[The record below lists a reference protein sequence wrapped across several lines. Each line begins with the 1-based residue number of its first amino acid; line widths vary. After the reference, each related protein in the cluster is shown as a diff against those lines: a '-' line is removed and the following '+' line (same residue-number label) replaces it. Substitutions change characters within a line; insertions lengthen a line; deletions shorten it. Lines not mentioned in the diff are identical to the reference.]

1 MNTRFDSDG
10 FEGRELPGRP
20 DESSKRHFS
29 FPRESLAD
37 IDPVTAGRAIERA
50 SDVALVL
57 DEQGIVR
64 DVAFGSD
71 ELSREGFEDWL
82 GKLWAETVT
91 IESRPK
97 IEALLRNAANDEAPR
112 GRQVN
117 HPSARGTDIPILYSA
132 VPVGRG
138 GRIVAVGRD
147 LRQVAVLQQRLIEAQ
162 QSMERDYWRLR
173 LAETRY
179 RVLFQMSGEALLI
192 LDAATRKVLE
202 INPAACE
209 LLGEAA
215 SRLAGRGFPLGV
227 DADGTRVLQAM
238 LDTLIA
244 TGRAD
249 DVRVR
254 LAGDG
259 RALTVSASI
268 FRQDDAAQV
277 VVRIA
282 GQAVESA
289 EGARSTRSRTL
300 EFVARSPDALV
311 VTDKDGRILM
321 ANRAFLDMAQI
332 AAEDVARGEPLER
345 WLGRPGVDVNVLS
358 ASLRRHGAVRL
369 FSTTLRGEFGTVA
382 DVEVSAV
389 DVPEGDAPC
398 MGFVIRNIGRRLAG
412 QRRPIPELPTSVEQL
427 TELVGRVSLKD
438 LVREATDVIERLCI
452 EAALE
457 VTNDNRASA
466 AEMLG
471 LSRQSLYTK
480 LRRYGLSEGSAPESG
495 R

>member
-1 MNTRFDSDG
+1 LNTRFDA
-10 FEGRELPGRP
+10 EGLQGRGVPGQPREGSR
-20 DESSKRHFS
+20 RHFS
-29 FPRESLAD
+29 VPQESF
-37 IDPVTAGRAIERA
+37 AGVEPMSAARAVEAA

-57 DEQGIVR
+57 DDQGIVR

-71 ELSREGFEDWL
+71 DLSREGFEDWL
-82 GKLWAETVT
+82 GKHWADTVT
-91 IESRPK
+91 VESRPK
-97 IEALLRNAANDEAPR
+97 IEALLRTAANDEAPR

-117 HPSARGTDIPILYSA
+117 HPSPRGSDIPIVYSA

-179 RVLFQMSGEALLI
+179 RVLFQMSGEAIII
-192 LDAATRKVLE
+192 LDAASRKVLE

-215 SRLAGRGFPLGV
+215 SRLTGRVFPLGV
-227 DADGTRVLQAM
+227 DAEGARALEAM
-238 LDTLIA
+238 LDTLVA
-244 TGRAD
+244 TGRAED
-249 DVRVR
+249 ARVR
-254 LAGDG
+254 LASDG
-259 RALTVSASI
+259 RELAVSASI

-277 VVRIA
+277 VVRMA
-282 GQAVESA
+282 GQAA
-289 EGARSTRSRTL
+289 EPAQGTRAMRSRTL

-321 ANRAFLDMAQI
+321 ANRAFLDMAQV
-332 AAEDVARGEPLER
+332 AAEDMVRGEPLER

-358 ASLRRHGAVRL
+358 ASLRRHGSVRL
-369 FSTTLRGEFGTVA
+369 FATTLRGQFGTVA

-389 DVPEGDAPC
+389 DVPEGDTPC
-398 MGFVIRNIGRRLAG
+398 MGFIIRNIGRRLAG

-480 LRRYGLSEGSAPESG
+480 LRRYGLGEGSAPESG

>member
-10 FEGRELPGRP
+10 FGDREMPGRR
-20 DESSKRHFS
+20 DDGSQRHFS
-29 FPRESLAD
+29 FPQESLSD
-37 IDPVTAGRAIERA
+37 IDPVTAARSIEQA

-64 DVAFGSD
+64 DLAFGSD
-71 ELSREGFEDWL
+71 ELAREGFDDWL
-82 GKLWAETVT
+82 GKRWSETVT
-91 IESRPK
+91 VESRPK

-117 HPSARGTDIPILYSA
+117 HPSPRGADIPIVYSA

-147 LRQVAVLQQRLIEAQ
+147 LRQVAVLQQRLLEAQ

-179 RVLFQMSGEALLI
+179 RVLFQMSGEAILI
-192 LDAATRKVLE
+192 IDAATRKVLE

-215 SRLAGRGFPLGV
+215 NRLTGRGFPLGV
-227 DADGTRVLQAM
+227 DAEGARVLQAM

-249 DVRVR
+249 DVRAR
-254 LAGDG
+254 LASDG
-259 RALTVSASI
+259 RAITVAASI

-282 GQAVESA
+282 GQAVEST
-289 EGARSTRSRTL
+289 EGTRATRSRTL

-321 ANRAFLDMAQI
+321 ANRAFLDMAQV
-332 AAEDVARGEPLER
+332 ATEELARGEPLER

-480 LRRYGLSEGSAPESG
+480 LRRYGLSEGGAPESG

>member
-1 MNTRFDSDG
+1 MNTRFDSDEFG
-10 FEGRELPGRP
+10 DRELPGRS
-20 DESSKRHFS
+20 DEGSKRHFNH
-29 FPRESLAD
+29 PRVSLAD
-37 IDPVTAGRAIERA
+37 IDPDAAARAIESA

-57 DEQGIVR
+57 DDQGIVR
-64 DVAFGSD
+64 DMAFGSD
-71 ELSREGFEDWL
+71 DLSREGFTDWL
-82 GKLWAETVT
+82 GKPWGETVT
-91 IESRPK
+91 VESRPK
-97 IEALLRNAANDEAPR
+97 IAALLQNAANDAAPR
-112 GRQVN
+112 RRQVN
-117 HPSARGTDIPILYSA
+117 HPSPRGADIPILYSA
-132 VPVGRG
+132 VPLGRG

-179 RVLFQMSGEALLI
+179 RVLFQMSGEAILI
-192 LDAATRKVLE
+192 LDAGSRKVLE
-202 INPAACE
+202 VNPAACE

-215 SRLAGRGFPLGV
+215 NRLAGRSFPVGA
-227 DADGTRVLQAM
+227 DADGTRSLQAM
-238 LDTLIA
+238 LDTLVS
-244 TGRAD
+244 TGRTD

-259 RALTVSASI
+259 RSLAVSASI

-277 VVRIA
+277 VVRMTSH
-282 GQAVESA
+282 GVEPA
-289 EGARSTRSRTL
+289 EGTRALRSRTL

-311 VTDKDGRILM
+311 ITDKEGRILS
-321 ANRAFLDMAQI
+321 ANRAFLDMAQV
-332 AAEDVARGEPLER
+332 AAEEMTRGEPLER
-345 WLGRPGVDVNVLS
+345 WLGRPGVDVHVLS
-358 ASLRRHGAVRL
+358 ASLRRHGSVRL

-389 DVPEGDAPC
+389 DVPEGETPC
-398 MGFVIRNIGRRLAG
+398 MGFVIRNVGRRLAG
-412 QRRPIPELPTSVEQL
+412 ERRPIPELPNSVEQL

-480 LRRYGLSEGSAPESG
+480 LRRYGLGEGGAPESG